1 MMAAI
6 FAPLFGPHT
15 PLNGV
20 RCLAAL
26 MAHGHTAALLP
37 KHRRQRP
44 VAITHRCRF
53 LIVAIQPRHPH
64 RPYWATAT
72 PPSPHRPAPPHSPA
86 VTALSP
92 GCAGN

>member
-26 MAHGHTAALLP
+26 MAHGHAAAPLP
-37 KHRRQRP
+37 KRRR
-44 VAITHRCRF
+44 
-53 LIVAIQPRHPH
+53 
-64 RPYWATAT
+64 
-72 PPSPHRPAPPHSPA
+72 
-86 VTALSP
+86 
-92 GCAGN
+92 